1 MGGRIAVPLDPIYH
15 GTKFALEGACESLQ
29 YELEQFGI
37 KIILIEPGAI
47 KSNFWSNLKIV
58 KNAEQ
63 LTNANSPYSQ
73 LIQTVSKSFE
83 SMSGNAVPAEEV
95 AKVILQAVTSDKP
108 NFRYVI
114 GKDAEMFMDTRKNMS
129 DREFKEWMMK
139 NFGLT

>member
-1 MGGRIAVPLDPIYH
+1 
-15 GTKFALEGACESLQ
+15 
-29 YELEQFGI
+29 
-37 KIILIEPGAI
+37 
-47 KSNFWSNLKIV
+47 
-58 KNAEQ
+58 
-63 LTNANSPYSQ
+63 